1 MEKKAGEKASKEY
14 SNPDDSSQKVAICGY
29 YFADARNG
37 KVLSLSITVVIIVFN
52 TILKKII
59 ISLITWVGEDTFSQR
74 LTSITNGVFVAQ
86 FFNTGI
92 LLVLVNA
99 NLGEQLPQSIAQY
112 LNGGH
117 YDYGQ

>member
-1 MEKKAGEKASKEY
+1 M
-14 SNPDDSSQKVAICGY
+14 AICNY
-29 YFADARNG
+29 YYTDARNG
-37 KVLSLSITVVIIVFN
+37 KVFSLSITAVIIIFN

-99 NLGEQLPQSIAQY
+99 NLGEQLP
-112 LNGGH
+112 
-117 YDYGQ
+117 